1 VACCTVLEARPWQ
14 IVDTSC
20 FGCSP
25 GSQCRRTGRAS
36 SRLMV
41 DGPRQFREDLQ
52 YDDDDDDDDDSELM
66 YRIEYYD
73 TV

>member
-1 VACCTVLEARPWQ
+1 
-14 IVDTSC
+14 
-20 FGCSP
+20 
-25 GSQCRRTGRAS
+25 
-36 SRLMV
+36 MV